1 MTSEEL
7 SKILEQFAVCVIHTT
22 MTDMEPDDQY
32 NLISSGI
39 DKIVE
44 TVMFVNDRNRLAIP
58 SAN

>member
-7 SKILEQFAVCVIHTT
+7 SKILEQFAICVIHTA
-22 MTDMEPDDQY
+22 MTDMGPDEQY
-32 NLISSGI
+32 DLISSGI

-58 SAN
+58 SSN

>member
-1 MTSEEL
+1 MTRDEL
-7 SKILEQFAVCVIHTT
+7 AKILEQFAVCVLHTS
-22 MTDMEPDDQY
+22 MTDMEPEEQY
-32 NLISSGI
+32 ELISFGI